1 MKLST
6 NNKEEITKICHE
18 KQLRFGF
25 RKLASGALVSAVIG
39 GFVILG
45 TDLNVQASTD
55 GTADSTIIQPA
66 TTSESHN
73 NENGLSSSIA
83 SGTTTTNTVSTV
95 QDSNSDSTSS
105 DSNSAKS
112 DVPAGTSTADQSDH
126 AQDQTTSEDKTNEN
140 TSQLLNSNLQQVTNT
155 SNEETSNQN
164 STQVN
169 IADWTYTKNGNN
181 VTLNGYHGTIQNG
194 QLIVPNAYDFSQAGI
209 ITNDGKVWIE
219 RYLLQQI
226 AKNNAAISEIDI
238 SSDGDGKVTAVAGDW
253 GNAFFNLTNI
263 KKMDLSHL
271 DTSDITNMS
280 LMFYGDNNLTDL
292 NLTDWDTSK
301 NTSMYAMFTYDNNL
315 VNLQGLSNWDTSKVT
330 NMQSAFYGV
339 AVQNLDLSNWNTSN
353 VTNMHAM
360 FMYASHLISAGNL
373 DNWDTSNVT
382 DMAFMF
388 YNANALSNVGDLS
401 RWQTGKVTNMASMF
415 RDVRSLKSPGN
426 LDNWD
431 VSNVTDMSYMFGE
444 DNDSSLDNQYHSGV
458 PYEAALT
465 SVGDLSHWD
474 TSKVTNMEGMFRGDA
489 NLRTVGNLA
498 NWQTGNV
505 TNMAAMFLDC
515 YALTTPGNLDNW
527 DVSNVTDMNFMFGMI
542 MRNGALTSVG
552 DLFKWNTSKVYSL
565 AYMFD
570 NDSNLTTVGDLSNWD
585 VYNVGNYP
593 ANKSGYDFAY
603 MFAGTNI
610 NSLGDLSKWNVGNAK
625 NFTGMFMNNSS
636 LTDLGNLG
644 NWNMGNATTI
654 RAMFA
659 GDSALTNIGDLSNWN
674 LSNNTDTT
682 YLFYNTQQ
690 LKTVGDMSNWDMH
703 KVTSSQQMFYWSGIR
718 DINISN
724 WDLSNDQNVSEMFA
738 HLVNPAVITMTNT
751 KLPTATKFKLSDF
764 VANERNPKP
773 LVVYSNDPAL
783 LALNNEQHN
792 GVTCRQDTN
801 KIKLHNDKLNLQVT
815 VPMDFVYSNR
825 DALVQEFQ
833 SKTTKDQANATI
845 HSVAPNY
852 NVSDSSI
859 DPSTGSLY
867 PDYEYIQP
875 DNVDHVDD
883 SVALVTNSYS
893 IDATYPVTDGRT
905 VIRTINVTY
914 PDGTTQTI
922 RQVVTLTCNGT
933 RNTADGTTNWGDW
946 TTGNMAAYDVPQIA
960 GYSSY
965 IDGVRGTVIPEITV
979 NADTQDQ
986 TINVNYTK
994 NAEPVNPVD
1003 PVNPNDPNHTI
1014 TPSTPSKP
1022 GSDSSHV
1029 NQPSANNNDKT
1040 TQSAKRLP
1048 QTGNNSD
1055 DIKSVG
1061 LLIPGMLAMFGLAGL
1076 NRKRKE

>member
-6 NNKEEITKICHE
+6 NNKKEITKICHE

-55 GTADSTIIQPA
+55 GTTDSTIIQPA

-73 NENGLSSSIA
+73 NENGLSSNIA
-83 SGTTTTNTVSTV
+83 SGTNNTVSTV
-95 QDSNSDSTSS
+95 QDGNSDATSS
-105 DSNSAKS
+105 ENNSAKS
-112 DVPAGTSTADQSDH
+112 NVSAGTSTTDQSGRV
-126 AQDQTTSEDKTNEN
+126 QDQTTNEDKTSEN
-140 TSQLLNSNLQQVTNT
+140 TSQSLDSNLQQVTNT
-155 SNEETSNQN
+155 SNEGTSNQN

-169 IADWTYTKNGNN
+169 IADWTYTKSGND

-194 QLIVPNAYDFSQAGI
+194 QLIVPNAYDFAQAGI
-209 ITNDGKVWIE
+209 INNDGKVLIE

-226 AKNNAAISEIDI
+226 ANNNAAISEIDI
-238 SSDGDGKVTAVAGDW
+238 SSDGDGKVTAVAGEW

-280 LMFYGDNNLTDL
+280 LMFWGDNKLTDL
-292 NLTDWDTSK
+292 NLTGWDTSK

-315 VNLQGLSNWDTSKVT
+315 TNLQGLSDWDTSKVT

-339 AVQNLDLSNWNTSN
+339 AVQNLDLSNWNTSS

-360 FMYASHLISAGNL
+360 FMNDSHLISVGNL

-388 YNANALSNVGDLS
+388 YN
-401 RWQTGKVTNMASMF
+401 
-415 RDVRSLKSPGN
+415 VRNLKTPGN

-444 DNDSSLDNQYHSGV
+444 ATDPSLNNEYHSGV

-465 SVGDLSHWD
+465 SVGDLSHWN
-474 TSKVTNMEGMFRGDA
+474 TSKVTNMEGMFSGDA
-489 NLRTVGNLA
+489 NLKTVGNLA

-505 TNMAAMFLDC
+505 TNMSAMFLDC
-515 YALTTPGNLDNW
+515 YDLTTPGNLDNW

-552 DLFKWNTSKVYSL
+552 DLSKWNTSKVYSL

-585 VYNVGNYP
+585 VHNVGIYP
-593 ANKSGYDFAY
+593 ANKKGYDFAY
-603 MFAGTNI
+603 MFAGTKI
-610 NSLGDLSKWNVGNAK
+610 NSLGDLSKWNVGNAT

-644 NWNMGNATTI
+644 NWNMGKATTI

-659 GDSALTNIGDLSNWN
+659 GDSGLTNVGDLSNWN

-682 YLFYNTQQ
+682 YLFYNTQN
-690 LKTVGDMSNWDMH
+690 LKTVGDISNWDMH

-718 DINISN
+718 DINIAN

-764 VANERNPKP
+764 LANERNPKP

-792 GVTCRQDTN
+792 GVIGRQDTN

-825 DALVQEFQ
+825 DALVQELQ
-833 SKTTKDQANATI
+833 SKTTKDQANNTI

-875 DNVDHVDD
+875 GNVDHVDD

-893 IDATYPVTDGRT
+893 IDATYPVSDSRT
-905 VIRTINVTY
+905 VTRIINVTY

-922 RQVVTLTCNGT
+922 RQEVTLTRNGT
-933 RNTADGTTNWGDW
+933 RNTADETTTWGDW

-960 GYSSY
+960 GYTSY

-994 NAEPVNPVD
+994 NAEPVNPVQ

-1022 GSDSSHV
+1022 GSDSSYV
-1029 NQPSANNNDKT
+1029 NQPSANHNDKT

-1048 QTGNNSD
+1048 QTGNSSD
-1055 DIKSVG
+1055 DMKSVG